1 MGVEATEDGK
11 NVRERGETMREVR
24 IIPAIREFASGQGV
38 DQLRPKRK
46 VAGYARVSTDRD
58 DQFTSYEAQVDY
70 YTTMIKANAD
80 WQFVGI
86 YTDEGIS
93 GTSTARR
100 EGFKQMIAD
109 ALAGRID
116 LIVTK
121 SVSRFA
127 RNTVDSLTTIRSL
140 KESKVEVFFEKE
152 GIWTFDSKGELLIT
166 IMSSLAQEESRSIS
180 ENVKWGRRKRFADGQ
195 VTVPF
200 NSFLGYDK
208 GPEGNLVVNP
218 DQARTVRYIYTLF
231 LQGMSFNGIAT
242 RLTSEGIRTTSGNT
256 RWHNTTIA
264 RILSNEK
271 YKGDALLQKY
281 YIPDFLTKKAVVN
294 KGEVP
299 QYYVQGSHEAI
310 IAPEI
315 FDLVQQEIAN
325 RRGFASPGRGDH
337 LFSRRIRCGVCGSF
351 YGPKTWH
358 SNDQYRKVIWQC
370 NNKHKTKGKPCPSPK
385 FSEDEIKALYVKA
398 VNKLVTDKDEII
410 RAFREI
416 RDEVFS
422 TADEEAQLAKLR
434 EERAEIVRMMEQL
447 TTENASRVMDQDAY
461 KVRFEQ
467 LSQRYV
473 RGNDELAA
481 LDEAIRDRQYRRT
494 KTELFIKEL
503 EKIDGLVTEFTDEL
517 WYSLAD
523 HAVVNSKE
531 DVRFIFKN
539 EMENIL

>member
-1 MGVEATEDGK
+1 
-11 NVRERGETMREVR
+11 MREVR
-24 IIPAIREFASGQGV
+24 VIPAIREFATGQGV

-46 VAGYARVSTDRD
+46 VAGYARISTDRD

-70 YTTMIKANAD
+70 YTTMIKANAE
-80 WQFVGI
+80 WEFVGI

-93 GTSTARR
+93 GTSTNRR

-109 ALAGRID
+109 AIAGKID

-127 RNTVDSLTTIRSL
+127 RNTVDSLTNIRKL
-140 KESKVEVFFEKE
+140 KENKVEVYFEKE
-152 GIWTFDSKGELLIT
+152 NIKTFDSKGELLIT

-180 ENVKWGRRKRFADGQ
+180 ENVKWGLRKRFADGQ
-195 VTVPF
+195 VIVPF
-200 NSFLGYDK
+200 SCFLGFDR
-208 GPEGNLVVNP
+208 GPEGTLVVNAEH
-218 DQARTVRYIYTLF
+218 ARTVRYIYALF
-231 LQGMSFNGIAT
+231 LQGMSFNGIAE
-242 RLTSEGIRTTSGNT
+242 RLTIEGLGTPGGQA
-256 RWHNTTIA
+256 RWHNTTVA
-264 RILSNEK
+264 GILSNEK

-299 QYYVQGSHEAI
+299 QYYVQGNHEAI
-310 IAPEI
+310 IDPEI

-325 RRGFASPGRGDH
+325 RQVPDRQLRGDH
-337 LFSRRIRCGVCGSF
+337 LFSRRIRCAECGAF

-358 SNDQYRKVIWQC
+358 SNDQYRKVVWQC
-370 NNKHKTKGKPCPSPK
+370 NNKHKNKGKPCPSPK
-385 FSEDEIKALYVKA
+385 FSEGEIKAMLFKA
-398 VNKLVTDKDEII
+398 VNKLIGDKDEII
-410 RAFREI
+410 RAFKEI

-447 TTENASRVMDQDAY
+447 TAENASRAMDQDGY

-473 RGNDELAA
+473 RGNEELAT
-481 LDEAIRDRQYRRT
+481 LDEAVRDRQYRKT
-494 KTELFIKEL
+494 KTELFIREL

-517 WYSLAD
+517 WYSLVD
-523 HAVVNSKE
+523 HTTVHGKD
-531 DVRFIFKN
+531 DVRFMFRNGVEITG
-539 EMENIL
+539 